1 MHAKPFLSISF
12 AALVTGCAAP
22 IAEGQ
27 IAICS
32 SALPEIEESG
42 VVLSGVVAALNDGT
56 VDCTQ
61 SITITGQAE
70 DDAVVTVG
78 YTLLDADGVDITP
91 ALDLAVD
98 DSISGVYRNTLV
110 WGTVEALVLE
120 DSAGLVLAADQGGPW
135 RIAAAGGHGT
145 WGGGLEEGDVG
156 FSVSL
161 GEEVIASEESEC
173 QTKDGY
179 AVVFEA
185 DESVSVEPVGSA
197 AIEVDGQALT
207 AHALAAFHRG
217 PGKRCE
223 VSDQTDYLSWAV
235 VR

>member
-120 DSAGLVLAADQGGPW
+120 DSAGLVLAADQG
-135 RIAAAGGHGT
+135 T

-207 AHALAAFHRG
+207 AHALAAFQRG